1 MKRLDSGGGARK
13 PRASRSPMVDRRGV
27 EADVSSSGSGVETG
41 IENAAG
47 YSSLPWR
54 KGGGSWRQIYLAG

>member
-1 MKRLDSGGGARK
+1 
-13 PRASRSPMVDRRGV
+13 MVDRRGV